1 MRKSVLH
8 FVHMI
13 PSLDHDEEQL
23 IKNAFAEVG
32 DCQKIREL
40 IEAPQEQKR
49 TCPHCESNHI
59 YRHGKSDG
67 LQRYRCV
74 DCGKTYNA
82 LTHTPLARLRKKE
95 LWLHHLDLMLQSCV
109 LREVSKEMKVSL
121 TTAFRWRHRFSTWL
135 EQDVSGH
142 LEGIVEMDETY
153 FKQSQKGCRAIDRA
167 PHKRGEPALKRG
179 LSREQVCVFTA
190 RDRSRHSIEL
200 IAGTGPASGSW
211 LTGKIAPLVAA
222 DSVIVSDGLA
232 SYQQFVRMEKL
243 DHIVVRNKRGKRTQ
257 GAYHIQHVN
266 AYHSRLKQ
274 WINGH
279 FHGVA
284 TKYLD
289 HYLWWKH
296 EIENKHIRTATDLF
310 KAATHQIPQLNAT

>member
-1 MRKSVLH
+1 MRKLVLN
-8 FVHMI
+8 FVQMI

-23 IKNAFAEVG
+23 IKNAFAGVS
-32 DCQKIREL
+32 DRQKVREL

-49 TCPHCESNHI
+49 ACPHCESNHV

-74 DCGKTYNA
+74 GCGKTYNA
-82 LTHTPLARLRKKE
+82 LTNTPLARLRKKE
-95 LWLHHLDLMLQSCV
+95 LWLHHLNLMLQSCV
-109 LREVSKEMKVSL
+109 LRDVSKEMNISL

-135 EQDVSGH
+135 EQDIPEH

-153 FKQSQKGCRAIDRA
+153 FKHSKKGDKTIGRA
-167 PHKRGEPALKRG
+167 PHKRGGPASQRG
-179 LSREQVCVFTA
+179 LSKEQVCIFTA
-190 RDRSRHSIEL
+190 QDRSKHCIEA
-200 IAGTGPASGSW
+200 IAGVGPVSGAW
-211 LTGKIAPLVAA
+211 LTGEIAPLIAI

-232 SYQQFVRMEKL
+232 SYQKLVREEKL
-243 DHIVVRNKRGKRTQ
+243 DHVVVKNRRGQRAK

-284 TKYLD
+284 TKYLN

-296 EIENKHIRTATDLF
+296 EIENKHIQSATDLF
-310 KAATHQIPQLNAT
+310 KAATHQIPQLETT

>member
-1 MRKSVLH
+1 MRQSVRN
-8 FVHMI
+8 FIHMI

-23 IKNAFAEVG
+23 IKNAFAGVS
-32 DCQKIREL
+32 DLQKVREL
-40 IEAPQEQKR
+40 IEDSQEQSR
-49 TCPHCESNHI
+49 CCPHCESNHV

-74 DCGKTYNA
+74 DCRKTYNA
-82 LTHTPLARLRKKE
+82 LTNTPLARLRKKE
-95 LWLHHLDLMLQSCV
+95 LWLQHLDLMLQSCV
-109 LREVSKEMKVSL
+109 LRDVSKEIHVSL
-121 TTAFRWRHRFSTWL
+121 TTAFRWRHRFTTWL
-135 EQDVSGH
+135 EQDAPGH
-142 LEGIVEMDETY
+142 LEGIIEMDETY
-153 FKQSQKGCRAIDRA
+153 FKHSQKGSKVVGRS

-179 LSREQVCVFTA
+179 LSKAQVCIFTA
-190 RDRSRHSIEL
+190 QDRSKHCIAAIAGVGPVSGPWLTAKVGPL
-200 IAGTGPASGSW
+200 IAE
-211 LTGKIAPLVAA
+211 
-222 DSVIVSDGLA
+222 DSVIVSDGLT
-232 SYQQFVRMEKL
+232 SYQQLVRKEKL
-243 DHIVVRNKRGKRTQ
+243 EHVVVKNKRGQRTQ

-296 EIENKHIRTATDLF
+296 EIENKHIQNATDLF
-310 KAATHQIPQLNAT
+310 RAATHQTPHLETT